1 MYNQL
6 HLGTAPDP
14 LPLKLDD
21 ETIITVPRTQMKGVY
36 SRFKTHNLVIKE
48 PDIMEYRA
56 AITAKVFTLLLMTCA
71 IVIIILTLAAKLP
84 ALFIIGGITLLIVG
98 VFSTKTWIESIQFC
112 LDKQSGIMSMLNYN
126 MFTKERNYIFYLS
139 DIAAVQLLAV
149 ELGDAIDVMVTT
161 FEINLVYKLPPGHR
175 TWLLSFGNQNQ
186 AKEAA
191 FQLGRFLDR
200 PVLEHTAF

>member
-1 MYNQL
+1 
-6 HLGTAPDP
+6 
-14 LPLKLDD
+14 
-21 ETIITVPRTQMKGVY
+21 
-36 SRFKTHNLVIKE
+36 
-48 PDIMEYRA
+48 MEYRA